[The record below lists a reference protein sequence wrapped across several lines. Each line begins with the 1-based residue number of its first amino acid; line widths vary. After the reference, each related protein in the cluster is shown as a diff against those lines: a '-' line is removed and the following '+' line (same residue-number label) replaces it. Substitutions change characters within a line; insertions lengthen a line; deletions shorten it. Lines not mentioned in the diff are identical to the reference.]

1 MIPSEYVK
9 AALRTE
15 SPRTFAV
22 NPRILHGVIGIS
34 TEAGEMLSNLKKA
47 LFYGNQ
53 VNINNLKEEL
63 GDVLWYIA
71 LLSDELDISIETL
84 MDQNIRKLKARY
96 PEKFSMEASD
106 SRDYQQ
112 EAEAAGL

>member
-1 MIPSEYVK
+1 VTPSEYVK
-9 AALRTE
+9 AAIRTE
-15 SPRTFAV
+15 SPQTFAV

-47 LFYGNQ
+47 LFYGNE
-53 VNINNLKEEL
+53 VDINNLKEEI

-71 LLSDELDISIETL
+71 ILSNELDISIETL
-84 MDQNIRKLKARY
+84 MEQNIRKLQARY
-96 PEKFSMEASD
+96 PEKFSKDASD
-106 SRDYQQ
+106 NRDYRQ